1 MKYDLNQKSL
11 STKSRSRLC
20 LINAPS
26 IHFTI
31 ASYCYF
37 QFNPFT
43 SFFLLFY
50 ILYLDDFT
58 AKHDVYKVTAIV
70 DTRFKS
76 AQLH

>member
-1 MKYDLNQKSL
+1 MTYALNQKSL
-11 STKSRSRLC
+11 STKSKGRLC

-43 SFFLLFY
+43 PFFLLY
-50 ILYLDDFT
+50 ILYLNDFT